1 VKKKIFSICLSVVVL
16 VSLIAVLVPGCTGGG
31 DTYELTMAAN
41 PAAGGTATD
50 ETGGS
55 PYEEGADVDIKAVPA
70 DCYRFVNWSAPA
82 GTFGNSTAAE
92 TTFTMPARDVTVT
105 ANFEAITLGHFK
117 FYDVDDT
124 STPPPIG
131 TEVQL
136 EDQFGAITAM
146 VQEAIV
152 FGNAADKVH
161 DDVLTPMSDP
171 DHHLTLY
178 RLEYEDDTP
187 QYWVVGVKNQF
198 GDNQELTVTGPSW
211 LAVPTTKAGH
221 EEPVCLDHFLVYDVV
236 PQTYEPVEVEL
247 NDQFTQETVTV
258 YEPYFFA
265 NPVKK
270 TVGSEVTKIQNPD
283 DHLVFYWIEGESYE
297 TSVQFD
303 NQFGDEQTLALTDPV
318 LMAVPSEKISFM
330 KALDHFKGYVAEDET
345 GLPIEE
351 VVSLEDQ
358 FGTVNA
364 MVGFAQFFFNPAA
377 KLHGDVETLIL
388 NPDHH
393 FTVYNLFCEGDPQTW
408 QVGVTNQFGED
419 QVLTVEGPVALAVP
433 TQKLVPGDHEPPVGL
448 DHYLLYAV
456 TDSLP
461 MEVEVSL
468 QDQFGV
474 EPEPATVYAPTL
486 FANPVKKTL
495 GGEVTE
501 IVNPEAHLVFYPIN
515 SAGLYP
521 TPVLV
526 SNQFRDEKVQTLNL
540 YGPALL
546 GVPSGKL
553 FFNPI
558 D

>member
-1 VKKKIFSICLSVVVL
+1 MKKKIFSICLSVVVL

-124 STPPPIG
+124 STP
-131 TEVQL
+131 
-136 EDQFGAITAM
+136 
-146 VQEAIV
+146 
-152 FGNAADKVH
+152 
-161 DDVLTPMSDP
+161 
-171 DHHLTLY
+171 
-178 RLEYEDDTP
+178 
-187 QYWVVGVKNQF
+187 QF

-318 LMAVPSEKISFM
+318 LMAVPSEKLSWWR
-330 KALDHFKGYVAEDET
+330 ALDHFTCYATAGVPLE
-345 GLPIEE
+345 GE
-351 VVSLEDQ
+351 VRLVDQ
-358 FGTVNA
+358 WVDITTTVLDP
-364 MVGFAQFFFNPAA
+364 VFFCNPAE
-377 KLHGDVETLIL
+377 KIYDEEMTEICY
-388 NPDHH
+388 PDDHL
-393 FTVYNLFCEGDPQTW
+393 TVYNLAYLDYGYWE
-408 QVGVTNQFGED
+408 VTVDNQFGTS
-419 QVLTVEGPVALAVP
+419 QWLTVKGPVKLAVP
-433 TQKLVPGDHEPPVGL
+433 TQKLYPNEHGWPEGL
-448 DHYLLYAV
+448 DHYLLYEV
-456 TDSLP
+456 TAYEFCGASVWLW
-461 MEVEVSL
+461 
-468 QDQFGV
+468 DQFIMMTLPG
-474 EPEPATVYAPTL
+474 EPVPVDVGPPHY
-486 FANPVKKTL
+486 FAIPVQKTP
-495 GGEVTE
+495 GSGIPTE
-501 IVNPEAHLVFYPIN
+501 IENPEAHLLFYDVFPPIE
-515 SAGLYP
+515 P
-521 TPVLV
+521 WEDPVV
-526 SNQFRDEKVQTLNL
+526 INNQFVIEELL
-540 YGPALL
+540 YTGELQLL
-546 GVPSGKL
+546 AVPSQKISSQ
-553 FFNPI
+553 PVE
-558 D
+558 